1 MENIN
6 KNLEKPKDINPKQL
20 IRGIK
25 ASSKGSSNIS
35 YGFILGAGASKS
47 SDIPTGAELAKKWY
61 EDIKDDISKNELIT
75 WKNSIEN
82 FNENKIG
89 EFYTDIFKKRFE
101 INLEE
106 AYEQIQ
112 EFIDNATPSIGY
124 SFLAQL
130 LEKTNNKFVITTN
143 FDTMTED
150 ALFRFTKSKPL
161 ILGHELL
168 SHYIQSTNLS
178 RPTII
183 KIHRDF
189 LLQPFNSGEEL
200 QKLDDK
206 WQEAL
211 KPVLKNNAIIVIGY
225 GGHDNSLMQYLSKI
239 DIIDRKPIY
248 WCYIDKNE
256 ISDKTKALL
265 TDKDFMI
272 KISGFDEFMLLV
284 SQALSFDL
292 PINIKN
298 IEKSQIVEN
307 ALEHANNYLL
317 QLQDLDKTSLN
328 KNEREAF
335 DKYSKQ
341 LSVYEKDENG
351 NNFYERAALEDSTEK
366 VARYI
371 DNFGMEFFKGKKKEV
386 ASTLAIAPETL
397 SRRLKVLEEEG
408 LINREEGTIEESK
421 LKEYIDNIAKKRSK

>member
-1 MENIN
+1 MQN
-6 KNLEKPKDINPKQL
+6 KDKSIGQSKEIKQEKL

-47 SDIPTGAELAKKWY
+47 SDIPTGVELAKEWY
-61 EDIKDDISKNELIT
+61 ENIKNDTFPDELDT
-75 WKNSIEN
+75 WKNSIKFDEA
-82 FNENKIG
+82 KIG
-89 EFYTDIFKKRFE
+89 EFYTEIFEKRFE
-101 INLEE
+101 IDREE

-189 LLQPFNSGEEL
+189 LLQPFNSRAEL
-200 QKLDDK
+200 QDLDEK

-225 GGHDNSLMQYLSKI
+225 GGHDNSLMQYLTNI
-239 DIIDRKPIY
+239 DASDRKPIY

-256 ISDKTKALL
+256 ISDNINNLL
-265 TDKDFMI
+265 KDKDFTV

-292 PINIKN
+292 PINIEDIK
-298 IEKSQIVEN
+298 KSQMVEN

-317 QLQDLDKTSLN
+317 QLKDLNVRNLD

-341 LSVYEKDENG
+341 LSVYDKDENG
-351 NNFYERAALEDSTEK
+351 NNFYERAALEDATEK

-371 DNFGMEFFKGKKKEV
+371 DNFGIKFFKEKKKEV
-386 ASTLAIAPETL
+386 ASTLAIAAETL
-397 SRRLKVLEEEG
+397 SRRLKILEEEG
-408 LINREEGTIEESK
+408 LINREEETIEK
-421 LKEYIDNIAKKRSK
+421 LKLREYIDNISRNKKP